1 MALIGGIPHFQTYPG
16 DCGWYC
22 SWVDIT
28 ISWPAMAGVMAEGW
42 PFTGGPLKNMQWT
55 FRIIQV
61 CIKGILSTNMMS
73 IADLIPMI
81 CTYRILYYVQSC
93 ASPLASL
100 STIYSNISNMLVY
113 VYTHIYIYMH
123 IICIHISVHI
133 CVHICVHINNT
144 NIIDIS
150 MTQLCDRKT
159 LGACPISLRRGRF
172 PGLGMV
178 SWHLGGALAAPF
190 GAFSSFLKVHQQIKH
205 GWHG

>member
-100 STIYSNISNMLVY
+100 STIYSNISNVLVY
-113 VYTHIYIYMH
+113 VYTHIYIYIYAHNMYTY
-123 IICIHISVHI
+123 ICTYMCTYMRTYKQYQYHRYFYDTVVWSK
-133 CVHICVHINNT
+133 NT
-144 NIIDIS
+144 RGLPDLFETGPFPRS
-150 MTQLCDRKT
+150 RDGQL
-159 LGACPISLRRGRF
+159 APWRR
-172 PGLGMV
+172 V
-178 SWHLGGALAAPF
+178 GGAF
-190 GAFSSFLKVHQQIKH
+190 RRFQQFPQ
-205 GWHG
+205 GSPTN